1 MHIKELS
8 LISIY
13 RPDFSTK
20 AFETMRID
28 PVQSPTVQTTR
39 DGEEIRSG
47 QEWFSGQEKTK
58 C

>member
-28 PVQSPTVQTTR
+28 PVQSPTVQTNYPGWGR
-39 DGEEIRSG
+39 DSKWAGMVFWAREN
-47 QEWFSGQEKTK
+47 
-58 C
+58 